1 MDNQLKTYLGTLK
14 SHQKYAKN
22 TYQAYAND
30 LFQFFNFL
38 ESNLGRKP
46 ETTDFTPEVTK
57 KFLEVEKKSGMKP
70 STLHRRRVSLKHFA
84 QFLCDQGLLDYAVVE
99 TISQIQENLWKEIS
113 KQKVECLNP
122 KEVERLLR
130 TVSMANTPRSY
141 RDLAILSILLETG
154 LSIGDLVSLNLS
166 DVNIREFRLRVGNN
180 DKTGSWVLIP
190 TSIDKIRIYLKEGR
204 PELTQSMGEEALFV
218 SQMGGRISRQGVWQ
232 VLRIWGR
239 QAKIRKKLSPRI
251 LRHTAVKQMLI
262 DEKPFDEIQNL
273 LGHRNPLS
281 TRSLIRRIK
290 RACSTL

>member
-1 MDNQLKTYLGTLK
+1 MDDQLETYLGTLK
-14 SHQKYAKN
+14 SHHRYAKN
-22 TYQAYAND
+22 TCQAYAND
-30 LFQFFNFL
+30 IFQFLSFL

-46 ETTDFTPEVTK
+46 EATDFTPEVTK

-84 QFLCDQGLLDYAVVE
+84 QFLYDQGLIDINVVR

-113 KQKVECLNP
+113 KQKVACLNS
-122 KEVERLLR
+122 KEVERLLH
-130 TVSMANTPRSY
+130 TVDMANTPRSC

-166 DVNIREFRLRVGNN
+166 DVNIRESKLRVGSNN
-180 DKTGSWVLIP
+180 KIGSWLIIP
-190 TSIDKIRIYLKEGR
+190 TSIEKIRIYLAEGR
-204 PELTQSMGEEALFV
+204 PELTQSLGEEALFV
-218 SQMGGRISRQGVWQ
+218 SQMGGRISRQGIWQ

-251 LRHTAVKQMLI
+251 LRHTAVKQMLL
-262 DEKPFDEIQNL
+262 DEKPFDEIQQF

-281 TRSLIRRIK
+281 TRSLIRRIRK
-290 RACSTL
+290 ACTPS